1 MVVKHNYAGDGVDD
15 GGADNDYETSRYH
28 ASRAVRDG
36 NNDDDCGH
44 RDQR

>member
-1 MVVKHNYAGDGVDD
+1 MVVNNNHASDGVDD
-15 GGADNDYETSRYH
+15 GGADNDDETSRYH

-44 RDQR
+44 YNKR